1 MTRKNLSLTIAI
13 GFIALF
19 GIIAV
24 QLHWIRSAYVQN
36 KISFEQNL
44 NKALNQIVHDLS
56 RQENVFFSD
65 DFENEVHFIDKNSG
79 IIHLDS
85 TIKNRAKWSYRL
97 EKEDIRGLEEAEI
110 LHFETENSKP
120 RKKLRSIQSETHPN
134 GKIIIRTVENDIEI
148 IQEFHL
154 DSLEDQVE
162 TEMELKATAITLL
175 TKDSLLRKYESSID
189 SVRKMLDYKVLTIA
203 TEKEDLNKT
212 MVELF
217 MNIKSV
223 TRPFAERI
231 PIDKLQSSIE
241 DAIEQYDLPKLY
253 AFAITTPSTDS
264 ILFKTDNFNTEEINK
279 AHSIKLFP
287 HAFVDSSEYLFINFP
302 ESNPLFKQMLWP
314 IALAFIFTLLL
325 LASLLIIIN
334 NLLHHKKLSA
344 VKTDFINNMT
354 HEFKTPIA
362 TIQLATD
369 SVMTEQIL
377 NQPEKISYFMR
388 LIKGENKRM
397 NALVERI
404 LQMAQLEKK
413 SFSLIKSDV
422 DMHQLIEAVV
432 ENSKLKIEQNG
443 SEIKLNLNAENAS
456 LSIDEMHMT
465 NVLFNLID
473 NAIKYRS
480 GELLV
485 EISTRISYKQF
496 VVAIKDN
503 GQGMSKDTVT
513 HIFDKFFRL
522 TDGDIHTVK
531 GYGLGLSYVKAI
543 IDKHK
548 GQILVQSE
556 VGIGSQFEISLPL
569 N

>member
-1 MTRKNLSLTIAI
+1 MTKRNLSITIAI

-24 QLHWIRSAYVQN
+24 QLHWIRSAYIQN

-44 NKALNQIVHDLS
+44 NKALNQIVLDLS
-56 RQENVFFSD
+56 RQENIFFD
-65 DFENEVHFIDKNSG
+65 ENIHENIHFIDGNATFVHLNNAKNVQ
-79 IIHLDS
+79 
-85 TIKNRAKWSYRL
+85 IKWQRKS
-97 EKEDIRGLEEAEI
+97 EKEELLMVKASKKKKNEVFKRIISKNQSHRKIVIRSVD
-110 LHFETENSKP
+110 N
-120 RKKLRSIQSETHPN
+120 N
-134 GKIIIRTVENDIEI
+134 IEI

-154 DSLEDQVE
+154 DSLAEQIDSQL
-162 TEMELKATAITLL
+162 ELKATAITLL
-175 TKDSLLRKYESSID
+175 TKDSLLRKYEARID
-189 SVRKMLDYKVLTIA
+189 SVREILDYRVFTIA
-203 TEKEDLNKT
+203 SEKEDLNKT

-217 MNIKSV
+217 MNIRSV

-231 PIDKLQSSIE
+231 PIDKLQYSIE
-241 DAIEQYDLPKLY
+241 RAIEQYDLPKSY
-253 AFAITTPSTDS
+253 AFAIATESADS
-264 ILFKTDNFNTEEINK
+264 ILFKTDNFDSEEITH
-279 AHSIKLFP
+279 AYSTKLFP
-287 HAFVDSSEYLFINFP
+287 HAFVDSPEFLMLSFP
-302 ESNPLFKQMLWP
+302 EANPLFKQMLWP
-314 IALAFIFTLLL
+314 ITLAFIFTLLL

-344 VKTDFINNMT
+344 IKTDFINNMT

-362 TIQLATD
+362 TIQLAVD

-377 NQPEKISYFMR
+377 NEPEKIGYFMR

-413 SFSLIKSDV
+413 SFSLIKSEV

-432 ENSKLKIEQNG
+432 ENSKLNIEQNE
-443 SEIKLNLNAENAS
+443 SDIKLNLKANQAVIA
-456 LSIDEMHMT
+456 IDEMHMT

-473 NAIKYRS
+473 NAVKYRS
-480 GELLV
+480 GQLLV
-485 EISTRISYKQF
+485 EISTSIRNKQF
-496 VVAIKDN
+496 VIAIKDN
-503 GQGMSKDTVT
+503 GQGMTQDTVA

-522 TDGDIHTVK
+522 TEGDVHTVK

-548 GQILVQSE
+548 GKIQVQSE
-556 VGIGSQFEISLPL
+556 TGIGSRFEISLPL
-569 N
+569 K

>member
-44 NKALNQIVHDLS
+44 NKALNQIVLDLS
-56 RQENVFFSD
+56 HQENIFFD
-65 DFENEVHFIDKNSG
+65 GNIHENIRFIAGNATRVQDNDAKN
-79 IIHLDS
+79 
-85 TIKNRAKWSYRL
+85 AKLKRQ
-97 EKEDIRGLEEAEI
+97 
-110 LHFETENSKP
+110 HETEKDKLLMFKTSQ
-120 RKKLRSIQSETHPN
+120 KKKNEAFKRIINKNQSDKKIVIRSVDDN
-134 GKIIIRTVENDIEI
+134 IEI

-154 DSLEDQVE
+154 DSLREKIE
-162 TEMELKATAITLL
+162 TEMELKASAITLL
-175 TKDSLLRKYESSID
+175 TKDSLLRKYEASID
-189 SVRKMLDYKVLTIA
+189 SVREILDYRVFTIA
-203 TEKEDLNKT
+203 SEKEDLNKT

-231 PIDKLQSSIE
+231 PIDKLQFSIE
-241 DAIEQYDLPKLY
+241 RAIEQYDLPKSY
-253 AFAITTPSTDS
+253 AFAITTSSSDS
-264 ILFKTDNFNTEEINK
+264 ILFKTENFNTEEIDH
-279 AHSIKLFP
+279 AYVIQLFP
-287 HAFVDSSEYLFINFP
+287 HAFVSSSEYFHLSFP
-302 ESNPLFKQMLWP
+302 EANPLFKQMLWP

-325 LASLLIIIN
+325 LASLLLIIN
-334 NLLHHKKLSA
+334 SLLHHKKLSA
-344 VKTDFINNMT
+344 IKTDFINNMT

-369 SVMTEQIL
+369 SVMTEEIL
-377 NQPEKISYFMR
+377 YQPERIEYFMR

-443 SEIKLNLNAENAS
+443 SEIKLNLKAKNAI

-485 EISTRISYKQF
+485 EISTRISNKHF
-496 VVAIKDN
+496 VITIKDN
-503 GQGMSKDTVT
+503 GQGMSKNTVS

-522 TDGDIHTVK
+522 TEGNIHTVK
-531 GYGLGLSYVKAI
+531 GYGLGLSYVKVI

-548 GQILVQSE
+548 GQIQVQSE

>member
-1 MTRKNLSLTIAI
+1 
-13 GFIALF
+13 
-19 GIIAV
+19 
-24 QLHWIRSAYVQN
+24 
-36 KISFEQNL
+36 
-44 NKALNQIVHDLS
+44 
-56 RQENVFFSD
+56 
-65 DFENEVHFIDKNSG
+65 
-79 IIHLDS
+79 
-85 TIKNRAKWSYRL
+85 
-97 EKEDIRGLEEAEI
+97 
-110 LHFETENSKP
+110 
-120 RKKLRSIQSETHPN
+120 
-134 GKIIIRTVENDIEI
+134 
-148 IQEFHL
+148 
-154 DSLEDQVE
+154 
-162 TEMELKATAITLL
+162 
-175 TKDSLLRKYESSID
+175 
-189 SVRKMLDYKVLTIA
+189 MLDYNVFTIES
-203 TEKEDLNKT
+203 EKEDLNNT

-217 MNIKSV
+217 MDIKSV

-231 PIDKLQSSIE
+231 PIDKLQYSIE
-241 DAIEQYDLPKLY
+241 RALKQYDLPKSY
-253 AFAITTPSTDS
+253 AFAIATSASDS
-264 ILFKTDNFNTEEINK
+264 ILFKTENFNTEEIDH
-279 AHSIKLFP
+279 AHTIQLFP
-287 HAFVDSSEYLFINFP
+287 HAFVDNSEHLYLSFP
-302 ESNPLFKQMLWP
+302 EANPLFKQMLWP

-344 VKTDFINNMT
+344 IKTDFINNMT

-377 NQPEKISYFMR
+377 NEPEKISYFMR

-413 SFSLIKSDV
+413 SFSLIKSNV

-456 LSIDEMHMT
+456 LSVDEMHMT

-485 EISTRISYKQF
+485 EISTRISNKQF
-496 VVAIKDN
+496 VIEIKDN
-503 GQGMSKDTVT
+503 GQGMSKETVS

-522 TDGDIHTVK
+522 TDGDVHTVK

-548 GQILVQSE
+548 GQIQVHSE
-556 VGIGSQFEISLPL
+556 TGIGSQFEISLPI
-569 N
+569 

>member
-1 MTRKNLSLTIAI
+1 MTKKNLSITIAI

-19 GIIAV
+19 GIIAI
-24 QLHWIRSAYVQN
+24 QIHWIYTAYSQN

-44 NKALNQIVHDLS
+44 NRALNQIVHDLS
-56 RQENVFFSD
+56 QQENVFFTE
-65 DFENEVHFIDKNSG
+65 DFKHDIHFTDKKSG
-79 IIHLDS
+79 VIQLDS
-85 TIKNRAKWSYRL
+85 ALKKNEKWTYKLDR
-97 EKEDIRGLEEAEI
+97 EDIRNLNEDEV
-110 LHFETENSKP
+110 LHLKDKNKKQE
-120 RKKLRSIQSETHPN
+120 KKLRSIASKTQAN
-134 GKIIIRTVENDIEI
+134 GKIIIRTIDDNIEI
-148 IQEFHL
+148 VQEFHL

-162 TEMELKATAITLL
+162 TEMELKTSAYALIK
-175 TKDSLLRKYESSID
+175 KDSMLRKFEARID
-189 SVRKMLDYKVLTIA
+189 SVRDVLDHNVLSIVS
-203 TEKEDLNKT
+203 EKEELNKT
-212 MVELF
+212 MVELI

-231 PIDKLQSSIE
+231 PLEKLEKSIE
-241 DAIEQYDLPKLY
+241 SAIERYNLPKKY
-253 AFAITTPSTDS
+253 AFAIATLPDNR
-264 ILFKTDNFNTEEINK
+264 IAFKTDNFEQDELQE
-279 AHSIKLFP
+279 AHSIQLFP
-287 HAFVDSSEYLFINFP
+287 HAFVSSPEYFYISFP
-302 ESNPLFKQMLWP
+302 ESNPLFNQMLWP
-314 IALAFIFTLLL
+314 ISLAFIFTLLL

-344 VKTDFINNMT
+344 IKTDFINNMT

-377 NQPEKISYFMR
+377 NQPDKISYFMA

-413 SFSLIKSDV
+413 SFSLIKTEV

-432 ENSKLKIEQNG
+432 ENSKLKIKQAEG
-443 SEIKLNLNAENAS
+443 EIKLSLNAPQ
-456 LSIDEMHMT
+456 SILKLDDVHMT

-473 NAIKYRS
+473 NAVKYRN
-480 GELLV
+480 EHLLI
-485 EISTRISYKQF
+485 EISTSITNKQF
-496 VVAIKDN
+496 HLLIKDN
-503 GQGMSKDTVT
+503 GQGMNNETLD

-522 TDGDIHTVK
+522 TEGNVHTVK

-543 IDKHK
+543 IEKHK
-548 GQILVQSE
+548 GQILVQSQ
-556 VGIGSQFEISLPL
+556 IGRGSSFEIRLPL